1 MYLEEDVTLKGGSIL
16 SNLYQKL
23 YTTLFNHVE
32 DVITYINSEMVIKE
46 TYDWDHIRK
55 VMLKLQAALQEC
67 EDIYVDEE

>member
-1 MYLEEDVTLKGGSIL
+1 M

-32 DVITYINSEMVIKE
+32 DVMTYINSEMVLKE
-46 TYDWDHIRK
+46 AYDWDHTRE
-55 VMLKLQAALQEC
+55 VMLRLQAALQEC